1 MRKSLICA
9 VVVIVLASCG
19 GGQGGPAPTDYQT
32 LVNNAGEYYENQ
44 TEIEVQGQIVEL
56 VESADYA
63 ELGEVTKP
71 DADVVLTV
79 ESFLLNLGDPLPD
92 PTLKKLHKVFT
103 EDGVFGDDAGTV
115 LKDTGEDLDLV
126 LVRWTAPPDIPQRKN
141 LMADPYPVTPGT
153 EVTVQGVL
161 TSDQVE
167 TWRHCR
173 TFRSPYGDHVPCT
186 NIANVSGLRMEAS
199 RVADVD
205 AARFGFA
212 TGTLGD

>member
-1 MRKSLICA
+1 ASARRRGPADQHLLHEGERQRWRAGRLPVRAQAASARNRRGVLDPEGVRQTQAETLTAGGKGPDVRKSLISA

-126 LVRWTAPPDIPQRKN
+126 LVRWTAPPDIPQR
-141 LMADPYPVTPGT
+141 
-153 EVTVQGVL
+153 
-161 TSDQVE
+161 
-167 TWRHCR
+167 R
-173 TFRSPYGDHVPCT
+173 T
-186 NIANVSGLRMEAS
+186 
-199 RVADVD
+199 
-205 AARFGFA
+205 
-212 TGTLGD
+212 